1 MSYVD
6 GASGVSGGTSETIL
20 QLFDHYGA
28 RKLGEAL
35 APWSLSPVRPKN
47 PAGGEKGGWERWF
60 GLRNVPELGGLQT
73 SWLMAGVDRC
83 IVHRSWGLYE
93 ERAATANNPH
103 LSYGPRFSFKEYMRA
118 SSFLSGLAV
127 NLAMATFGILFALPL
142 TRYLLK
148 PLVKRFVVPAQ
159 GDGPSRESMKND
171 FMSYRAV
178 GVADTERGE
187 RVVGRLHIPNGAY
200 VATAQTMCAAAM
212 VILRGRV
219 GETEAGRGGGG
230 MVTPAMLGGE
240 MLGGLEECGIRIEVG
255 V

>member
-187 RVVGRLHIPNGAY
+187 RVVGRLYIPNGAL
-200 VATAQTMCAAAM
+200 A
-212 VILRGRV
+212 
-219 GETEAGRGGGG
+219 
-230 MVTPAMLGGE
+230 GGE
-240 MLGGLEECGIRIEVG
+240 
-255 V
+255 